1 MNDLTIFHKR
11 VLLPIWFK
19 YFTHKNRIHI
29 YQKASAYTTPEYT
42 SIKKCSVIIKCSSNT
57 HNIK

>member
-29 YQKASAYTTPEYT
+29 YQKTSAYTTPEYT

>member
-42 SIKKCSVIIKCSSNT
+42 SIKRVL
-57 HNIK
+57 